1 MFTES
6 VGAQRIPVGRRKTWV
21 MLAVLALT
29 ATAALSVGAGSA
41 AAAPDSGSATGSSS
55 GSGQAGDFYLPPT
68 PLPDGE
74 PGQILRSEPYA
85 LAWAMPGQQG
95 QLPANATR
103 IMYLSADTHGEPAA
117 VTGTYLEPTLPW
129 HGPGPRP
136 LIAVAPGT
144 QGQGDQCAPS
154 KTLAE
159 LIHYTFPLDIW
170 VSYEMITVYA
180 LLARGMAV
188 VMTDYHGLGTPAVH
202 DYVNRAAE
210 AHAVLDSVR
219 AAEALTGISRPSG
232 IFGYSQGGGAAAAA
246 AELQGEYAPE
256 LDVRGTYA
264 GAPPAD
270 LRDLM
275 LSAPAVNGIIPGV
288 IGGFGTGLLGYVL
301 NGIVANHPETAPI
314 IDAAT
319 NPAGKQMMAEL
330 ADTCIGEAVFRT
342 MLRPATWYTTGGRMP
357 AQIID
362 SSPELSAIID
372 EQRIGRRKPIAP
384 VLIAAGTND
393 DVLTYPQVRR
403 LAVDWCAHGATVQLD
418 TTAWLPPLFPST
430 AIGHLL
436 AYLPATFAAHDW
448 LTQRLAGAPAPS
460 NCSALP

>member
-1 MFTES
+1 ML
-6 VGAQRIPVGRRKTWV
+6 GALV
-21 MLAVLALT
+21 LAV
-29 ATAALSVGAGSA
+29 AAVSSVGAGPGASA
-41 AAAPDSGSATGSSS
+41 PGSGSASGSSS
-55 GSGQAGDFYLPPT
+55 GSSQTADFYLPPT
-68 PLPDGE
+68 PLPDAK
-74 PGQILRSEPYA
+74 PGHILRSEPYS
-85 LAWAMPGQQG
+85 LAWAIPGQQG
-95 QLPANATR
+95 QVPANATR
-103 IMYLSADTHGEPAA
+103 IMYLSADTHGDPAA

-129 HGPGPRP
+129 NGPGPRP

-170 VSYEMITVYA
+170 VSYEVITAYA

-210 AHAVLDSVR
+210 AHAVLDSIR
-219 AAEALTGISRPSG
+219 AAEALTGISRPSA

-256 LDVRGTYA
+256 LDLRGTYT

-270 LRDLM
+270 LRAVM
-275 LSAPAVNGIIPGV
+275 LSAPAVNGIVPGV

-301 NGIVANHPETAPI
+301 NGIVADYPDTAPI
-314 IDAAT
+314 VDAAT

-330 ADTCIGEAVFRT
+330 ANTCIGEAVFRT
-342 MLRPATWYTTGGRMP
+342 MLRPTTWYTAGGRTP
-357 AQIID
+357 AEIID
-362 SSPELSAIID
+362 SSPELSAIVD
-372 EQRIGRRKPIAP
+372 EQRIGRRKPVAP

-393 DVLTYPQVRR
+393 DVLTYQQVHQ

-418 TTAWLPPLFPST
+418 RTAWLPPLFPST

-436 AYLPATFAAHDW
+436 AYLPATVAAHDW

>member
-1 MFTES
+1 MLAEPGRTP
-6 VGAQRIPVGRRKTWV
+6 RIPVGRHKPGA
-21 MLAVLALT
+21 MLAALAL
-29 ATAALSVGAGSA
+29 AVTAAVSVGTGST
-41 AAAPDSGSATGSSS
+41 AAAPNSGSASGSSS
-55 GSGQAGDFYLPPT
+55 GSAQAGNFYLPPA
-68 PLPDGE
+68 PLPNGE
-74 PGQILRSEPYA
+74 PGQILRSEPYS
-85 LAWAMPGQQG
+85 LAWAIPGQDG
-95 QLPANATR
+95 QVPANATR
-103 IMYLSADTHGEPAA
+103 IMYLSANTHGEPAA
-117 VTGTYLEPTLPW
+117 VTGTYLEPTVPW
-129 HGPGPRP
+129 NGPGPRP

-159 LIHYTFPLDIW
+159 LVHYTFPLDIW
-170 VSYEMITVYA
+170 VSYEIITVYA

-210 AHAVLDSVR
+210 AHAVLDSIR
-219 AAEALTGISRPSG
+219 AAEALTGISRPSA

-256 LDVRGTYA
+256 VDLRGTYA

-270 LRDLM
+270 LHKVM
-275 LSAPAVNGIIPGV
+275 LTAPAINGIVPGV
-288 IGGFGTGLLGYVL
+288 IGGFATGLLGYVL

-330 ADTCIGEAVFRT
+330 ANTCIGEAVLRT
-342 MLRPATWYTTGGRMP
+342 MLRPATWYTAGGRTP

-372 EQRIGRRKPIAP
+372 EQRIGRRKPVAP

-393 DVLTYPQVRR
+393 DVLTYPQVHQ

-418 TTAWLPPLFPST
+418 KTAWLPPLFPST

-448 LTQRLAGAPAPS
+448 LTQRLAGTPAPS
-460 NCSALP
+460 NCAALP